1 MTSGAWAM
9 FPFSTISKDGLTSGS
24 IWSLHEKCESCTVF
38 DCLNKAPSKPQE
50 VMICRFGLGYAKIN
64 DDRFVIGA
72 VVTDLDKHNQ
82 QSKKRV
88 KSNQES
94 DVKSRVKTLQILS
107 AIEAVSKV
115 DPSITNDIQ
124 KIANMLASELSS
136 EPKIQE
142 ALAEMARKEL
152 LSSLNSYHEL
162 RQFVILIKHNA
173 ESMQTI
179 TQQNLD
185 FDDVTEKF
193 KSIFYLANRIL
204 ANIRS
209 LEYLSDIETSIGLP
223 SVFGVHPALYS
234 YIKMYDS
241 AIKSKNLTTNL
252 GNCRCEVKYYPDAVN
267 TIFQALLDNAVKYA
281 PAGSALEINF
291 IESMGKIAI
300 EFISLGPKI
309 RPDELDKIFEIGY
322 RAEAAQAFARGQ
334 GIGLSAVKQIAT
346 KIGIQVRASQDLD
359 QSVAFP
365 NNYQTKFSI
374 ELAVAT

>member
-9 FPFSTISKDGLTSGS
+9 FPFSTISIDGLTSGS

-193 KSIFYLANRIL
+193 KSIFYNFFHIF
-204 ANIRS
+204 S
-209 LEYLSDIETSIGLP
+209 LQFLFEKKVY
-223 SVFGVHPALYS
+223 F
-234 YIKMYDS
+234 
-241 AIKSKNLTTNL
+241 IKS
-252 GNCRCEVKYYPDAVN
+252 
-267 TIFQALLDNAVKYA
+267 F
-281 PAGSALEINF
+281 
-291 IESMGKIAI
+291 
-300 EFISLGPKI
+300 
-309 RPDELDKIFEIGY
+309 
-322 RAEAAQAFARGQ
+322 
-334 GIGLSAVKQIAT
+334 
-346 KIGIQVRASQDLD
+346 
-359 QSVAFP
+359 
-365 NNYQTKFSI
+365 
-374 ELAVAT
+374 

>member
-1 MTSGAWAM
+1 M